1 VKLGNSKALDSGL
14 VALDHPD
21 GMQALL
27 SGQIDAHFTSPPFQ
41 FQEKVRGA
49 HVVARSYQYFGAHTF
64 LVTVMTQKFY
74 DEHTDFAKFFYN
86 QVVAMQNL
94 IKRNPDKVAKILQE
108 DAGGIPT
115 NRQFKQW
122 LVNPAL
128 TWTSRPLGL
137 MRTAAFMSRTG
148 QLSGSTPSNWKDLV
162 FPPVYPTK
170 GS

>member
-1 VKLGNSKALDSGL
+1 
-14 VALDHPD
+14 
-21 GMQALL
+21 MQALL

-128 TWTSRPLGL
+128 TWTARPLGL

-148 QLSGSTPSNWKDLV
+148 QLSGSTPSNWKDMV